1 MKKIAIIGSA
11 LSGGAAQIIEALQEN
26 KEMTVECILDRDIN
40 AIGKDVFNVPVI
52 GSTDDIL
59 KFFKEGRFNAASI
72 AIGGDLIERERL
84 FAFCNDNGVE
94 MVNVIAKSVLFGM
107 NVRLGKGNVI
117 LNNCYFGNNVNIGDN
132 NYILNQCSV
141 QHDTKISNTNYLAT
155 NVKIGAKVSI
165 GSNNRIGIGAII
177 ETPNFYP
184 YKSGLDNLKIIAAI
198 KNIRKFDFDN
208 VMKIVN
214 LEHRKT
220 SKFKTYS
227 LGMKQRLAIAAT
239 MIGDPEIVIF
249 DEPTNGLDPSGIA
262 EVREILMRIA
272 ESGRTVIMASHILD
286 EVEKICSH
294 VAIIK
299 KGKLLADGVVGE
311 LLSTDYV
318 LEINA
323 LDKNKLV
330 AFINSNISMK
340 LVNSNEKFISC
351 TVKSDISPDQ
361 ISTNAFNNGLILNHF
376 VARKQSLE
384 KEFLTITNE

>member
-1 MKKIAIIGSA
+1 MDVVLNISDLSKSYGRIKALDQLNLSIEKGNIYGILGPNGSGKTTTLGII
-11 LSGGAAQIIEALQEN
+11 LS
-26 KEMTVECILDRDIN
+26 
-40 AIGKDVFNVPVI
+40 
-52 GSTDDIL
+52 IL
-59 KFFKEGRFNAASI
+59 KADSGSFKWF
-72 AIGGDLIERERL
+72 GGKYGENPRR
-84 FAFCNDNGVE
+84 
-94 MVNVIAKSVLFGM
+94 
-107 NVRLGKGNVI
+107 
-117 LNNCYFGNNVNIGDN
+117 Y
-132 NYILNQCSV
+132 
-141 QHDTKISNTNYLAT
+141 
-155 NVKIGAKVSI
+155 
-165 GSNNRIGIGAII
+165 IGAIL

-198 KNIRKFDFDN
+198 KNIKNFDFDK

-262 EVREILMRIA
+262 EVREILIRIA

-299 KGKLLADGVVGE
+299 KGKLLADGIVGE

-323 LDKNKLV
+323 LDKSKLE

-340 LVNSNEKFISC
+340 LVNSNDKFLSC
-351 TVKSDISPDQ
+351 TVTSDITPDQ